1 MKMRTRVIQAV
12 PAVAALLLA
21 GAAAAQQDRVAGT
34 EEFVELDDVEF
45 AEQMRVAEERLA
57 EAARQVAELS
67 ASRLD
72 NYRGGQ
78 RFEFQFSDR
87 PRIGVNI
94 ETLGDDEPV
103 DGVSVVS
110 VTPGSAAADAGLRA
124 GDVLTA
130 VNGESLAADTMKAA
144 NTRLLDFMRGVE
156 QGDKLK
162 INYLRDGKA
171 ASVDIEPRPIENNVF
186 VWTPEGKSFTMPH
199 MPEVAPAPVVV
210 ERFRH
215 AFGGWRSTWGDMEV
229 VELTEG
235 LGRYFGTDEGLLV
248 VSAPASNAFQ
258 LQDGDVIQSI
268 DGRMPKTVD
277 HCMRILSSY
286 QPGESLEL
294 TVMRDKRRE
303 TLRVT
308 VPDTRT
314 GRLVAPVAPVP
325 PVPALAPLPDTAPAA
340 PLGDRT

>member
-1 MKMRTRVIQAV
+1 MKVWTRIMPAV
-12 PAVAALLLA
+12 PVAAALLFA
-21 GAAAAQQDRVAGT
+21 GPATAQQERVVAS
-34 EEFVELDDVEF
+34 EEFIELEDAEF
-45 AEQMRVAEERLA
+45 AEKMRMAEERLA

-72 NYRGGQ
+72 NYGGSQ

-87 PRIGVNI
+87 PRLGVNI
-94 ETLGDDEPV
+94 ETLGDDGPV
-103 DGVSVVS
+103 EGVSIVS

-130 VNGESLAADTMKAA
+130 VNGESLAAGSMKAA

-156 QGDKLK
+156 EGDKLK
-162 INYLRDGKA
+162 IEYLRQGKA
-171 ASVDIEPRPIENNVF
+171 ASVDVEPRRMENNVF
-186 VWTPEGKSFTMPH
+186 VWAPEGKNFTMPH

-215 AFGGWRSTWGDMEV
+215 AFGGWHSTWGDMEV
-229 VELTEG
+229 VELSEG

-248 VSAPASNAFQ
+248 VSAPKSNAFK
-258 LQDGDVIQSI
+258 LEDGDVIQSI
-268 DGRMPKTVD
+268 DGRKPTSVD

-294 TVMRDKRRE
+294 AVMRNKRRE
-303 TLRVT
+303 TLSVT
-308 VPDTRT
+308 IPDTRT
-314 GRLVAPVAPVP
+314 GRLATPQARM
-325 PVPALAPLPDTAPAA
+325 AA
-340 PLGDRT
+340 TMRAHAAQ